1 MLTIKGIEKLYKHDV
16 GEWRIARVETINT
29 VYLIQLRKPN
39 GESMQVNLERNKI
52 GNEFGNEYELWYW
65 NGDPINDPYNCV
77 PQRLMLPI
85 TQFTDIWKTIQGI
98 NLLIH

>member
-1 MLTIKGIEKLYKHDV
+1 MLTIKGIEKIYKQDV
-16 GEWRIARVETINT
+16 GEWRIARVETIQT
-29 VYLIQLRKPN
+29 AYLIQLRKST

-52 GNEFGNEYELWYW
+52 GSAYELWFW
-65 NGDPINDPYNCV
+65 KTDNGTTWPA
-77 PQRLMLPI
+77 RLMLPI